1 MRQNFIRKKIGDIY
15 YDLARLCMEYVSHKE
30 VYEKNFKIKIKIK
43 TAHVSIK
50 RNKKL
55 ILAKK
60 IFKKWIVDNG
70 YDLKKVMILTSLI
83 YLNICSLHHFPY
95 NNFLFLFGKKML
107 VENLKEI

>member
-1 MRQNFIRKKIGDIY
+1 MHGIY
-15 YDLARLCMEYVSHKE
+15 ISHKE
-30 VYEKNFKIKIKIK
+30 VYEENFKIKNTIK

-55 ILAKK
+55 ILAEK